1 MAAKA
6 FGKLRSVKTVERTT
20 GMLEA
25 LGVITSEPR
34 GLLGNSYTIHFDWL
48 AEIRAAGVRKRDG
61 SNPTF
66 NPTNGGV
73 DGAACRVERPEM
85 SDYATENVGLPIRG
99 INQEPTFN
107 QPTTTESSEPD
118 VSDWAAVEV
127 EVSKCGVNQARA
139 AVHLALS
146 TPGMTPVFIRENLR
160 YWRQHKTGWSHAA
173 VVLYRRLLQVE
184 PGKSADEDWPEFD
197 VPGCQAKLDLER
209 LAIQNAEECRRQLE
223 RRKEYL
229 EEREQCAAEHAN
241 LGVTLESLM
250 APIDPDFAREMARIQ
265 RRRRVA
271 DERVCV
277 RAYERACRRE
287 FARELCPCAR
297 PSEIVGPGMSFSCT
311 SGRQCGANMN
321 QQTLWNGDGQIVV
334 ATRAAAAAKISPL
347 KPSMLRHVFDF
358 VSERGATDEEIA
370 AALRM
375 RDSTA
380 RARRVE
386 LLTAAR
392 SAIRPVVGDRVR
404 AGCALFGLQLVNH
417 CKRDERYSS
426 KLGTNPSN
434 GRFSSSLAQH
444 EWTRAASG

>member
-1 MAAKA
+1 MGNARKPHRDQRKLNQDPTFLAKEEDKRLVKAVSYADVVAYCEERGRRAPTKGEWHNGVQILTFFIICRGPLGIVPKQETMAAKA

-197 VPGCQAKLDLER
+197 VPGYQAKLDLER

-250 APIDPDFAREMARIQ
+250 APIDPDFARNGPNPATSQ
-265 RRRRVA
+265 SCRRTRL
-271 DERVCV
+271 CTSL
-277 RAYERACRRE
+277 RAC
-287 FARELCPCAR
+287 
-297 PSEIVGPGMSFSCT
+297 V
-311 SGRQCGANMN
+311 Q
-321 QQTLWNGDGQIVV
+321 
-334 ATRAAAAAKISPL
+334 K
-347 KPSMLRHVFDF
+347 
-358 VSERGATDEEIA
+358 
-370 AALRM
+370 
-375 RDSTA
+375 
-380 RARRVE
+380 
-386 LLTAAR
+386 
-392 SAIRPVVGDRVR
+392 RVR
-404 AGCALFGLQLVNH
+404 AQLCPAPALA
-417 CKRDERYSS
+417 KSS
-426 KLGTNPSN
+426 
-434 GRFSSSLAQH
+434 GR
-444 EWTRAASG
+444 G